1 MRKNCKLLLI
11 LLLAFV
17 TGIMLSNRVFAKTY
31 PVEAFEGTWEGTA
44 GFTDD
49 YYFNMTFGFIGDSE
63 IYMDYYEEFM
73 GGSGSNRWTGPY
85 TFDPSTGILDA
96 TISTTWQ
103 IGSGDPYEQESAL
116 RMQLTDLNELIRYD
130 ADGTPRYFK
139 RISEP
144 PVLSEEE
151 EDIEAEE
158 TEAEET
164 EAEEAEA
171 EETETVETEEEETE
185 ADEEEAEAEDEEEES
200 GEEEESDQIDLEN
213 ADEDTI
219 LKWLLDTDDEHL
231 NQMKTAA
238 AAAGTTLGA
247 IVVGLLSAGAIGG
260 GFTGPGGTNAPG
272 YGGDGITPSGKM
284 WEDYENEIKQQVAE
298 INQSMTEY
306 ENELE
311 RQWEEAGVA
320 VYDKQ
325 RYQDMMAE
333 RENQAWIEEQ
343 RMINNGLSREAIEW
357 SQQKKAME
365 QAFREEDKRNQLFY
379 KKGIYDGDYKEY
391 KKKWIQERQYEAEV
405 NAWYESKA
413 AYMDAATKTAENV
426 KAGADLAIDVMAEL
440 EPTGT
445 GKQIKNGYK
454 FLSEAA
460 GQTGEVMAG
469 NQSVSQ
475 AIKKTITNSTIE
487 YIKDNVDSTEAKFFS
502 NVSGDGLKG
511 YINARIEGKSH
522 EEALK
527 QGTSDA
533 KQGLINFAVDYG
545 VGKAGDA
552 ATGGVK
558 IGDKQVFNGI
568 YKKGA
573 SGENATR
580 FAHQLVEKGFTKEAI
595 TNDHVK
601 NSVNTLVSDLIK
613 NKLSED

>member
-1 MRKNCKLLLI
+1 MKRKSMPGMNPRLPI
-11 LLLAFV
+11 W
-17 TGIMLSNRVFAKTY
+17 ML
-31 PVEAFEGTWEGTA
+31 P
-44 GFTDD
+44 
-49 YYFNMTFGFIGDSE
+49 
-63 IYMDYYEEFM
+63 
-73 GGSGSNRWTGPY
+73 
-85 TFDPSTGILDA
+85 
-96 TISTTWQ
+96 Q
-103 IGSGDPYEQESAL
+103 
-116 RMQLTDLNELIRYD
+116 
-130 ADGTPRYFK
+130 
-139 RISEP
+139 
-144 PVLSEEE
+144 
-151 EDIEAEE
+151 
-158 TEAEET
+158 
-164 EAEEAEA
+164 
-171 EETETVETEEEETE
+171 
-185 ADEEEAEAEDEEEES
+185 
-200 GEEEESDQIDLEN
+200 
-213 ADEDTI
+213 
-219 LKWLLDTDDEHL
+219 
-231 NQMKTAA
+231 
-238 AAAGTTLGA
+238 
-247 IVVGLLSAGAIGG
+247 
-260 GFTGPGGTNAPG
+260 
-272 YGGDGITPSGKM
+272 
-284 WEDYENEIKQQVAE
+284 
-298 INQSMTEY
+298 
-306 ENELE
+306 
-311 RQWEEAGVA
+311 
-320 VYDKQ
+320 
-325 RYQDMMAE
+325 
-333 RENQAWIEEQ
+333 
-343 RMINNGLSREAIEW
+343 
-357 SQQKKAME
+357 
-365 QAFREEDKRNQLFY
+365 
-379 KKGIYDGDYKEY
+379 
-391 KKKWIQERQYEAEV
+391 
-405 NAWYESKA
+405 
-413 AYMDAATKTAENV
+413 TAENV

-440 EPTGT
+440 EPAGT